1 MKVEISKLEELMMS
15 ALRARRIS
23 EADAA
28 FIVSDYLDAELEG
41 RRTHGV
47 GKFLLIDHALERKTG
62 APQVTSI
69 HGAVAHVTGNADLG
83 QIAARL
89 AAHTAVNL
97 ARKYGVGLAALTNF
111 SRFSRLGPYAN
122 LIASAGYVAI
132 ALNNAGPPAVAPYG
146 SRDPI
151 LGTNPIAFAV
161 PNAPEPTTIDF
172 ATSKEVWGQIRQ
184 SQLEG
189 SALPA
194 EAFLDENGHETRVPE
209 KVNAVLP
216 FGGPKGSALCLA
228 VELLAGTLA
237 GAAMG
242 LKVEDE
248 ADLGAIFLAIHP
260 ASGDP
265 AKVITPI
272 QELLEEIRTS
282 SPRDLAR
289 PVRVPGDRAVAAKAR
304 HLASGAIDIDDTTL
318 QTIERMAA
326 GGRGLEANNLNN

>member
-1 MKVEISKLEELMMS
+1 MKVEISKLEELMMR
-15 ALRARRIS
+15 ALRARKIS
-23 EADAA
+23 DADAA

-47 GKFLLIDHALERKTG
+47 GKLLLIDHSLARKTG
-62 APQVTSI
+62 PPQVTST
-69 HGAVAHVTGNADLG
+69 HGAIAYVTGNADLG

-89 AAHTAVNL
+89 AAQTAVNL
-97 ARKYGVGLAALTNF
+97 AQTYGIGLVALTNF

-161 PNAPEPTTIDF
+161 PNDPEPITIDF
-172 ATSKEVWGQIRQ
+172 ATSKEVWGRIRQ

-189 SALPA
+189 SALPPN
-194 EAFLDENGHETRVPE
+194 AFLDEHGEETRVPE

-242 LKVEDE
+242 LKVQDE
-248 ADLGAIFLAIHP
+248 ADLGAVFLALRP
-260 ASGDP
+260 ASNDF
-265 AKVITPI
+265 AKMVSSV
-272 QELLEEIRTS
+272 QELLKDIRMST
-282 SPRDLAR
+282 PRDPGH
-289 PVRVPGDRAVAAKAR
+289 PVRAPGDRAAAAKAR
-304 HLASGAIDIDDTTL
+304 HLASGTIDIDDTTL
-318 QTIERMAA
+318 RIIERMAE
-326 GGRGLEANNLNN
+326 GGQGLEANNLNN